1 MEPRRRRKQRCLSI
15 HKTGKKWQL
24 LAGRLALFLLHA
36 VCRCGLL
43 CGIASY
49 GPTDRRDPQNSAAY
63 PPTKNEEPGRSDC

>member
-1 MEPRRRRKQRCLSI
+1 MKQRCLSI

-36 VCRCGLL
+36 VRRCDLL

-49 GPTDRRDPQNSAAY
+49 GPTDRS
-63 PPTKNEEPGRSDC
+63 PGPSKLGGLSPNKK